1 MKLKISNPVQA
12 ESRQFLVLLRH
23 FLLRLFN
30 NDILKFEDQRRESMI
45 IMLTFFM
52 AGGGIIA
59 VFILMPYLLA
69 MLGYTSETAWI
80 EKNFFI
86 TLSMALTGIIS
97 VINWNN
103 MFLDEKDYLY
113 LSSLPVST
121 NTLFTAKFFSL
132 LAFVGILSLA
142 FHFFPIFIFTF
153 FLGEMYNVNPFYHTS
168 IFQFGAVHLFS
179 SFMANLFVFLLVALV
194 QGILMLLLDSKR
206 FKKVSMVIQPL
217 LIMGF
222 VSILI
227 WFPQFASAIEKLK
240 DKYASFIY
248 YLPPMWFV
256 GFYEQMIGNYDIM
269 FKKLFY
275 IAPIAVT
282 VLADLYILSIPLCFK
297 RFSRPAS
304 IGKIRGRFSMALG
317 SLKKSLEARFL
328 DNPIQKAIFYFSLS
342 TLNRSR
348 KHKLQLA
355 IYIALPLTFIVTELT
370 ILHYRNGWKYF
381 NTLHPFLI
389 SIPVL
394 LYIFII
400 LGFRVVVMHPIS
412 EAANWVFRLTEPK
425 NPTHCMKG
433 LKKVFFL
440 IGILPVFILVF
451 LFYLYCWGLVPAV
464 FHSLFSA
471 VTAWLFLEIFFINYE
486 KMPFVSGYVPGKAKI
501 KYLWALYLV
510 GFVAYTW
517 AFSALGLFLIKNP
530 LFYII
535 YYILAADVLYLI
547 RRYQARRNQTFH
559 FVFDEDPEPVM
570 LGLGFDL

>member
-1 MKLKISNPVQA
+1 MKLKISKPVRA
-12 ESRQFLVLLRH
+12 EFRQFFVLLRH

-30 NDILKFEDQRRESMI
+30 NDILKFEDQRRESLI
-45 IMLTFFM
+45 IMMTFFM
-52 AGGGIIA
+52 AAGGIIA
-59 VFILMPYLLA
+59 AFILMPYLIA

-80 EKNFFI
+80 EKTFFI
-86 TLSMALTGIIS
+86 TLSMAFTGIIS

-113 LSSLPVST
+113 LSGLPVKT
-121 NTLFTAKFFSL
+121 NTLFTAKFFGL
-132 LAFVGILSLA
+132 LAFVGIISVA

-168 IFQFGAVHLFS
+168 VFQFSAVHLFS
-179 SFMANLFVFLLVALV
+179 SFMANLFVFLLVTLI
-194 QGILMLLLDSKR
+194 QGILMLLLNSKR
-206 FKKVSMVIQPL
+206 FKKVSMIVQPL

-227 WFPQFASAIEKLK
+227 WFPQFVSTIERLK
-240 DKYASFIY
+240 EKYASFIY
-248 YLPPMWFV
+248 YFPPMWFV

-282 VLADLYILSIPLCFK
+282 VLVDLYILSIPLCFK
-297 RFSRPAS
+297 RFSRPSSA
-304 IGKIRGRFSMALG
+304 GKVKVNFSALLG
-317 SLKKSLEARFL
+317 SFRKSFENRFL
-328 DNPIQKAIFYFSLS
+328 ENPIQRAIFYFSLS

-355 IYIALPLTFIVTELT
+355 IYIALPLTFILTELI
-370 ILHYRNGWKYF
+370 ILFSRNGWKYF
-381 NTLHPFLI
+381 NTFHPFLI
-389 SIPVL
+389 AIPLL

-400 LGFRVVVMHPIS
+400 VGFRVVVLHPIT
-412 EAANWVFRLTEPK
+412 EEANWVFRITEQK
-425 NPTHCMKG
+425 NPTHCMTG
-433 LKKVFFL
+433 LEKVFFL

-471 VTAWLFLEIFFINYE
+471 ATAWLFLEIFFINYE
-486 KMPFVSGYVPGKAKI
+486 KMPFVSGYVPGKANI
-501 KYLWALYLV
+501 KYFWALYLV
-510 GFVAYTW
+510 GFAAYTW
-517 AFSALGLFLIKNP
+517 AFSGLGLFLMKNP

-535 YYILAADVLYLI
+535 YYIVVADVLYLI
-547 RRYQARRNQTFH
+547 RRYQVRRNQTFS
-559 FVFDEDPEPVM
+559 FVFDEDPEPAM
-570 LGLGFDL
+570 LSLGFDL

>member
-1 MKLKISNPVQA
+1 MKPKRSKPVQA
-12 ESRQFLVLLRH
+12 EFQQFLVLLRH

-45 IMLTFFM
+45 IMLTFFI

-59 VFILMPYLLA
+59 AFILMPYLLA
-69 MLGYTSETAWI
+69 MLGYTSETAWV
-80 EKNFFI
+80 EKNFFM

-153 FLGEMYNVNPFYHTS
+153 FLGEMYNVNPFYQTS

-179 SFMANLFVFLLVALV
+179 SFMANLFVFLLVALI

-227 WFPQFASAIEKLK
+227 WFPQFVSTMEKLK

-248 YLPPMWFV
+248 YFPPMWFV

-282 VLADLYILSIPLCFK
+282 VLVDLYILSIPLCFK

-304 IGKIRGRFSMALG
+304 IGKIRGRFSTALG
-317 SLKKSLEARFL
+317 SLKKMLETKFL
-328 DNPIQKAIFYFSLS
+328 ENPIQKAIFYFSLS

-355 IYIALPLTFIVTELT
+355 IYVALPLTFIVTELI
-370 ILHYRNGWKYF
+370 ILLYRNGWKYF
-381 NTLHPFLI
+381 NAIHPFLI
-389 SIPVL
+389 TIPLL

-412 EAANWVFRLTEPK
+412 EGANWVFRLTEQR

-433 LKKVFFL
+433 LKKVIFL

-451 LFYLYCWGLVPAV
+451 LFYFYCWGVMTAV
-464 FHSLFSA
+464 FHSFFSA
-471 VTAWLFLEIFFINYE
+471 ITAWLFLEIFFINYQ

-501 KYLWALYLV
+501 KYFWALYLV

-517 AFSALGLFLIKNP
+517 FFSALGLFLIKNP

-535 YYILAADVLYLI
+535 YYILVADVLYLI
-547 RRYQARRNQTFH
+547 KRYQTRRNQTFQ
-559 FVFDEDPEPVM
+559 FVFDEDPEPAM

>member
-1 MKLKISNPVQA
+1 MKLKISKPVRA
-12 ESRQFLVLLRH
+12 EFRQFFVLLRH

-30 NDILKFEDQRRESMI
+30 NDILKFEDQRRESLV
-45 IMLTFFM
+45 IMMTFFVA
-52 AGGGIIA
+52 AGGMIA
-59 VFILMPYLLA
+59 AFILMPYLIA

-80 EKNFFI
+80 EKTIFM
-86 TLSMALTGIIS
+86 TLSMAVTGIIS

-113 LSSLPVST
+113 LSGLPVKT

-132 LAFVGILSLA
+132 LAFVGIISLA

-168 IFQFGAVHLFS
+168 IFQFSAVHLFS
-179 SFMANLFVFLLVALV
+179 SFMANLFIFLLVALI

-227 WFPQFASAIEKLK
+227 WFPQFVSTIERLK
-240 DKYASFIY
+240 EKYASFIY
-248 YLPPMWFV
+248 YFPPMWFV
-256 GFYEQMIGNYDIM
+256 GFYEQMIGNYGIM

-282 VLADLYILSIPLCFK
+282 VLVDIYILSIPLCFK
-297 RFSRPAS
+297 RFSRPSSA
-304 IGKIRGRFSMALG
+304 GKIKGNFSALLG
-317 SLKKSLEARFL
+317 SLRKSFENRFL
-328 DNPIQKAIFYFSLS
+328 ENPIQRAIFYFSLS

-355 IYIALPLTFIVTELT
+355 IYIALPLTFILTELI
-370 ILHYRNGWKYF
+370 ILFSRNGWKYF
-381 NTLHPFLI
+381 DTFHPFMIAVPL
-389 SIPVL
+389 L

-400 LGFRVVVMHPIS
+400 VGFRAVVLHPIT
-412 EAANWVFRLTEPK
+412 EEANWVFRITEQK
-425 NPTHCMKG
+425 NPTHCMMG

-451 LFYLYCWGLVPAV
+451 LFYLYCWGLVPAF
-464 FHSLFSA
+464 FHSFFSA
-471 VTAWLFLEIFFINYE
+471 ATAWLFLEIFFINYE
-486 KMPFVSGYVPGKAKI
+486 KMPFVSGYVPGKANI
-501 KYLWALYLV
+501 KYFWALYLV
-510 GFVAYTW
+510 GFAAYTW
-517 AFSALGLFLIKNP
+517 AFSVLGLFLMKNP

-535 YYILAADVLYLI
+535 YYILVADVLFLI
-547 RRYQARRNQTFH
+547 RRYQVRRNQTFS
-559 FVFDEDPEPVM
+559 FVFDEDPEPAM
-570 LGLGFDL
+570 LSLGFDL

>member
-1 MKLKISNPVQA
+1 MKPKRSKPVQT
-12 ESRQFLVLLRH
+12 EFQQFLVLLRH

-30 NDILKFEDQRRESMI
+30 NDILKFEDQRRESLI

-52 AGGGIIA
+52 AGGGVIA
-59 VFILMPYLLA
+59 AFILMPYLLA
-69 MLGYTSETAWI
+69 VLGFTSETAWI
-80 EKNFFI
+80 EKNLFM
-86 TLSMALTGIIS
+86 TLSMAFTGIIS

-113 LSSLPVST
+113 LSGLPVKT

-132 LAFVGILSLA
+132 LAFVGIISVA

-179 SFMANLFVFLLVALV
+179 SFMANLFVFMLVALI

-206 FKKVSMVIQPL
+206 FKKVSMVVQPL

-227 WFPQFASAIEKLK
+227 WFPQMVSTIEKLK
-240 DKYASFIY
+240 EKYASFIY
-248 YLPPMWFV
+248 YFPPMWFV

-275 IAPIAVT
+275 IAPTAVT
-282 VLADLYILSIPLCFK
+282 VLVDLYILSIPLCFK
-297 RFSRPAS
+297 RFSRPSSA
-304 IGKIRGRFSMALG
+304 GKVNGKFSEALG
-317 SLKKSLEARFL
+317 SLKKSLEAKFL
-328 DNPIQKAIFYFSLS
+328 ENPIRKAIFYFSLS

-355 IYIALPLTFIVTELT
+355 IYIALPLTFIVTELI
-370 ILHYRNGWKYF
+370 ILLSRNGWIYF
-381 NTLHPFLI
+381 NTFHPFLTA
-389 SIPVL
+389 IPLL

-400 LGFRVVVMHPIS
+400 VGFRVVVLHPIT
-412 EAANWVFRLTEPK
+412 EEANWVFRITEQK

-433 LKKVFFL
+433 LKKAFFL

-451 LFYLYCWGLVPAV
+451 FFYLYCWGVVPAV

-471 VTAWLFLEIFFINYE
+471 ATAWLFLEIFFINYE
-486 KMPFVSGYVPGKAKI
+486 KMPFVSTYVPGKANI
-501 KYLWALYLV
+501 KYFWALYLV

-517 AFSALGLFLIKNP
+517 AFSSLGLFLMQNP
-530 LFYII
+530 LYYII
-535 YYILAADVLYLI
+535 YYILVADVLYLI
-547 RRYQARRNQTFH
+547 KRYQARRNRTFS
-559 FVFDEDPEPVM
+559 FVFDEDPEPAM
-570 LGLGFDL
+570 LSLGFDL

>member
-517 AFSALGLFLIKNP
+517 DFSALGLFLIKNP

-547 RRYQARRNQTFH
+547 KRYQARRNQTFH